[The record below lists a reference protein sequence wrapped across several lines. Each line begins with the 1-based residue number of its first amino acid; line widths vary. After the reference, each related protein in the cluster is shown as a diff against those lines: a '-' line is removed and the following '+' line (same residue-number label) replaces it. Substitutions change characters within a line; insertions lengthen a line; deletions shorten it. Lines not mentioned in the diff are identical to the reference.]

1 MADSPSTPEG
11 FSLKRWS
18 RRKLEAAQAA
28 APAAVPASAVPAPP
42 NAVAAA
48 PAPVLAASPAAHEAP
63 VLPPVESLTHD
74 SDFSAFMQPKV
85 DEAIK
90 RAALKKLFTDPR
102 FNVMD
107 GLDIYVGDYTQ
118 PDPMPDGMLEKL
130 GKVYAAVTESAVK
143 VDAPSPSSMA
153 AAAEIDAA
161 SPSTPTAAATEV
173 PATQARV
180 SDVPASEA
188 PAADVPAS
196 DVPAADVPAADVP
209 AADVPAALARASDAP
224 DSTPT
229 EVAASRAG
237 DIPVSGF
244 ESATLASLPVAAPAL
259 VLAAQPS
266 GKLR

>member
-1 MADSPSTPEG
+1 MADSPSNPEG

-28 APAAVPASAVPAPP
+28 APAGVPASAVPVRAA
-42 NAVAAA
+42 AVVAA
-48 PAPVLAASPAAHEAP
+48 PAPVVPDPPAAREAP

-118 PDPMPDGMLEKL
+118 ADPMPAGMLEKL
-130 GKVYAAVTESAVK
+130 GKVYEAVTESVVK

-153 AAAEIDAA
+153 AAAEIDPA
-161 SPSTPTAAATEV
+161 SPPTPSNVATEV
-173 PATQARV
+173 PATPAV
-180 SDVPASEA
+180 ASDMPASKVPPSDVP
-188 PAADVPAS
+188 PT
-196 DVPAADVPAADVP
+196 
-209 AADVPAALARASDAP
+209 
-224 DSTPT
+224 TPT
-229 EVAASRAG
+229 NVAASRAG
-237 DIPVSGF
+237 DTPDS
-244 ESATLASLPVAAPAL
+244 EAEPAPLASVPGAAPTFAP
-259 VLAAQPS
+259 AAQPAA
-266 GKLR
+266 KPQ